1 MYNVFCFAFM
11 LVHTNKV
18 QRSVILLNHTSRTK
32 GLMSKE
38 NIDKSSGDMKFV
50 NEYVIKDITLQ
61 VHTMS

>member
-1 MYNVFCFAFM
+1 M